1 MLRLIKIGDIL
12 NIGIMIIF
20 GDAPFPHN
28 NNPGDCAQGAEM
40 TFAAYP
46 RRTLTDDEIRRY
58 REDGVV
64 MIRGAIEPNWMAL
77 IEIGI
82 EQARTNTSLVGRFM
96 SRKVEGYQ
104 MDIFLWKRIDA
115 LRDLIYYGP
124 FARWAQQLMR
134 SSEVRFF
141 YDQMFIKEP
150 GTDAP
155 TPWHQDLSFWP
166 IRGEQICSFWIP
178 CDPVTRANSGL
189 LYVKGSH
196 LWPQRF
202 KAISPDYVAAII
214 DEAMDDIPDIN
225 ADPGRYELL
234 DWEMEPGDILMFHPL
249 TLHGSYGN
257 ASRTQRRR
265 ALALR
270 WTGDDVVY
278 APSAKRMPIH
288 FEHDSTAGGPL
299 RGAAF
304 PRILPTIEPAERAAR
319 LRPERQALLRLLGSS
334 AYNAWAAARL
344 GLKRDATRALRQTW
358 KP

>member
-1 MLRLIKIGDIL
+1 MSFPAYPTRVLTAEEIQRYRDDGV
-12 NIGIMIIF
+12 IMIK
-20 GDAPFPHN
+20 
-28 NNPGDCAQGAEM
+28 
-40 TFAAYP
+40 
-46 RRTLTDDEIRRY
+46 
-58 REDGVV
+58 
-64 MIRGAIEPNWMAL
+64 GAIDPNWMAL
-77 IEIGI
+77 IESGI
-82 EQARTNTSLVGRFM
+82 EEARHKASIVGRFM

-124 FARWAQQLMR
+124 FARWAQQLMGAQ
-134 SSEVRFF
+134 EVRFF

-189 LYVKGSH
+189 MYVRGSH
-196 LWPQRF
+196 KWPQRF

-214 DEAMDDIPDIN
+214 DDSMDDIPDIN
-225 ADPGRYELL
+225 ANLDQYELL

-257 ASRTQRRR
+257 QSRTMRRR

-278 APSAKRMPIH
+278 APTAKRMPIH
-288 FEHDSTAGGPL
+288 YEHASVSGGPL

-304 PRILPTIEPAERAAR
+304 PRILPEMDPAERAAR
-319 LRPERQALLRLLGSS
+319 VLQEHQAPLKLLDSTLKNALSAVRLKFKGGSAKS
-334 AYNAWAAARL
+334 L
-344 GLKRDATRALRQTW
+344 QQTW
-358 KP
+358 TR

>member
-1 MLRLIKIGDIL
+1 MSY
-12 NIGIMIIF
+12 
-20 GDAPFPHN
+20 P
-28 NNPGDCAQGAEM
+28 
-40 TFAAYP
+40 AYP
-46 RRTLTDDEIRRY
+46 VRVLTAEEIQRY
-58 REDGVV
+58 RDDGVV
-64 MIRGAIEPNWMAL
+64 MIKGAIDPNWMAM
-77 IEIGI
+77 IESGL
-82 EQARTNTSLVGRFM
+82 EAARSNASMVGRFM

-124 FARWAQQLMR
+124 FARWAQQLMG
-134 SSEVRFF
+134 SQEVRFF
-141 YDQMFIKEP
+141 YDQMFVKEP

-178 CDPVTRANSGL
+178 CDPVNRENSGL

-196 LWPQRF
+196 KWPQRF

-214 DEAMDDIPDIN
+214 DDKMEDVPDIN
-225 ADPGRYELL
+225 AHPERYELL
-234 DWEMEPGDILMFHPL
+234 DWDMETGDILMFHPL

-257 ASRTQRRR
+257 QSRTRRRR

-288 FEHDSTAGGPL
+288 FEHASLPGGAL

-304 PRILPTIEPAERAAR
+304 PRILPTMDPVERAVR
-319 LRPERQALLRLLGSS
+319 STPERPKFSSLLRSS
-334 AYNAWAAARL
+334 LDNAIAAARL
-344 GLKRDATRALRQTW
+344 SLGRGKRLSLQQTW
-358 KP
+358 SRPDA

>member
-1 MLRLIKIGDIL
+1 MS
-12 NIGIMIIF
+12 
-20 GDAPFPHN
+20 FP
-28 NNPGDCAQGAEM
+28 
-40 TFAAYP
+40 AYP
-46 RRTLTDDEIRRY
+46 ARVLTDEEIQRY
-58 REDGVV
+58 RDDGVV
-64 MIRGAIEPNWMAL
+64 MIRGAIDPNWMAL
-77 IEIGI
+77 VESGI
-82 EQARTNTSLVGRFM
+82 EEARAHASLVGRFM

-124 FARWAQQLMR
+124 FARWAQQLMGTH
-134 SSEVRFF
+134 EVRFF
-141 YDQMFIKEP
+141 YDQMFVKEP

-178 CDPVTRANSGL
+178 CDPVNRENSGL

-196 LWPQRF
+196 KWPQRF
-202 KAISPDYVAAII
+202 KAVSPDYVAAII

-225 ADPGRYELL
+225 AHPERYELL
-234 DWEMEPGDILMFHPL
+234 DWDMQPGDILMFHPL

-257 ASRTQRRR
+257 QSRTRRRR

-278 APSAKRMPIH
+278 APSAKRMPVH
-288 FEHDSTAGGPL
+288 FDHASVPGGPL

-304 PRILPTIEPAERAAR
+304 PRILPVMDPLERAAR
-319 LRPERQALLRLLGSS
+319 LTPERPAVLKILSSSLNNAL
-334 AYNAWAAARL
+334 AAARL
-344 GLKRDATRALRQTW
+344 SLHGDKGKGLRQTW
-358 KP
+358 TRP